1 MSTDDLDT
9 FMVYNERRRVTSSAK
24 KKRKHA
30 DMSLHQV
37 IAFLILSSV
46 FHGEWD
52 LI

>member
-9 FMVYNERRRVTSSAK
+9 FMVYNARRRVTSSA

-37 IAFLILSSV
+37 IVFLNLSFVIL
-46 FHGEWD
+46 GEWN